1 MSDLSGSEIIRV
13 VDCMIGATEA
23 YGDSYIDHDRL
34 NNQKKLEELA
44 KHILDRIYE
53 NVHFSYRVEHSMKKI
68 GEDAKEFF
76 GYIVEE
82 YGLDRYA
89 EGGTESQ

>member
-13 VDCMIGATEA
+13 VDCMIGETEA

-44 KHILDRIYE
+44 EWVIAELCRNTKYTSRYE
-53 NVHFSYRVEHSMKKI
+53 YSMKEI
-68 GEDAKEFF
+68 GEDARKFL
-76 GYIVEE
+76 GYLVEE
-82 YGLDRYA
+82 YGLMDYA
-89 EGGTESQ
+89 ERKEE

>member
-13 VDCMIGATEA
+13 VYCMIGATEA

-44 KHILDRIYE
+44 EWVIAELCRNTKYTSRYE
-53 NVHFSYRVEHSMKKI
+53 YSMKEI
-68 GEDAKEFF
+68 GEDARKFLE
-76 GYIVEE
+76 YLVEE
-82 YGLDRYA
+82 YGLNDFVRK
-89 EGGTESQ
+89 EE

>member
-44 KHILDRIYE
+44 EWVI
-53 NVHFSYRVEHSMKKI
+53 VELCRNANCASRHEYSMKEI
-68 GEDAKEFF
+68 GEDARKFLGF
-76 GYIVEE
+76 LVEE
-82 YGLDRYA
+82 YGLMDYVERK
-89 EGGTESQ
+89 EE

>member
-23 YGDSYIDHDRL
+23 YGDSYIDHDRI

-44 KHILDRIYE
+44 EWVIAELCRNTKYTSRHEY
-53 NVHFSYRVEHSMKKI
+53 SMKEI
-68 GEDAKEFF
+68 GEDARKFLE
-76 GYIVEE
+76 YLVEE
-82 YGLDRYA
+82 YGLLDYVERK
-89 EGGTESQ
+89 EE

>member
-13 VDCMIGATEA
+13 VGCMIGATEA

-44 KHILDRIYE
+44 EWVIVELCE
-53 NVHFSYRVEHSMKKI
+53 NANYASRHEYSMKEI
-68 GEDAKEFF
+68 GEDAKKFLGF
-76 GYIVEE
+76 LVEE
-82 YGLDRYA
+82 YGLLDYV
-89 EGGTESQ
+89 EGEEE

>member
-1 MSDLSGSEIIRV
+1 MSDLSGSEIIKV

-44 KHILDRIYE
+44 EWVIAELCRNTKYTSRYE
-53 NVHFSYRVEHSMKKI
+53 YSMKEI
-68 GEDAKEFF
+68 GEDARKFL
-76 GYIVEE
+76 GYLVEE
-82 YGLDRYA
+82 YGLMDYVER
-89 EGGTESQ
+89 EEE

>member
-44 KHILDRIYE
+44 EWAIAELCRNTKYTSRYE
-53 NVHFSYRVEHSMKKI
+53 YSMKEI
-68 GEDAKEFF
+68 GEDAREFLGF
-76 GYIVEE
+76 LVEE
-82 YGLDRYA
+82 YGLLDYVERK
-89 EGGTESQ
+89 EE

>member
-13 VDCMIGATEA
+13 VYCMIGATEA

-44 KHILDRIYE
+44 ECLIADLCSNANYASRHEY
-53 NVHFSYRVEHSMKKI
+53 SMKEI
-68 GEDAKEFF
+68 GEDARKFLGF
-76 GYIVEE
+76 LVEE
-82 YGLDRYA
+82 YGLMDYVER
-89 EGGTESQ
+89 EEE

>member
-13 VDCMIGATEA
+13 VYCMIGATEA

-44 KHILDRIYE
+44 EWVI
-53 NVHFSYRVEHSMKKI
+53 VELCRNANYANRHEYSMKEI
-68 GEDAKEFF
+68 GEDARKFLE
-76 GYIVEE
+76 YLVEE
-82 YGLDRYA
+82 YGLIDYVERK
-89 EGGTESQ
+89 EE

>member
-34 NNQKKLEELA
+34 NNQKKLEKLA
-44 KHILDRIYE
+44 ECLIADLCRNTNYASHHKY
-53 NVHFSYRVEHSMKKI
+53 SMKEI
-68 GEDAKEFF
+68 GEDARKFLE
-76 GYIVEE
+76 YLVEE
-82 YGLDRYA
+82 YGLLDYV
-89 EGGTESQ
+89 EGEEE